1 MPKLI
6 EWEKIE
12 KEKIFKE
19 LENKN
24 ISEEII
30 AKSEEERELLKWKYF
45 KTDLEIK
52 YLKENEP

>member
-19 LENKN
+19 LENEN

-30 AKSEEERELLKWKYF
+30 AKSEEEGGV
-45 KTDLEIK
+45 
-52 YLKENEP
+52 